1 MFIFEM
7 IFSLIGLALGLAL
20 VKVLGG
26 LAKTIRSRPAGTIS
40 WLTPLL
46 SVWVV
51 LDVSAFWGIA

>member
-1 MFIFEM
+1 MFIFVM
-7 IFSLIGLALGLAL
+7 IFSLIGLVLGLAL

-46 SVWVV
+46 GAWVV
-51 LDVSAFWGIA
+51 LDVSAF